1 MIPFMVNA
9 VIDAKPTGQELQ
21 MLRFI
26 AGSTRPLTKDPKT
39 TPLGQFDTLQKIW
52 KKYSNKWV
60 SLWICCMDG
69 FCDIT
74 PKTPLQQAIEL
85 IEAHGG
91 AAGIVGV
98 AIVSRQFVFLKKPL
112 KAGKG
117 VDKIL
122 DWSGNVAADRV
133 LAILEPM
140 ADEKRRLK
148 EGKTK

>member
-1 MIPFMVNA
+1 MVNA
-9 VIDAKPTGQELQ
+9 VIDTKPTAQELH
-21 MLRFI
+21 MLKFI
-26 AGSTRPLTKDPKT
+26 AGCTRPLTKDPKT

-52 KKYSNKWV
+52 KKYPGKWV
-60 SLWICCMDG
+60 SLWICCMDR

-74 PKTPLQQAIEL
+74 PKMPSQQAEEL

-112 KAGKG
+112 RAGKE
-117 VDKIL
+117 IERLL

-133 LAILEPM
+133 LALLEPM
-140 ADEKRRLK
+140 ADEKRRLREAK
-148 EGKTK
+148 SK